1 MADNSGKDPSQVT
14 SQVTTRPRD
23 SRADRLKN
31 ALRENLRRR
40 KMQAR
45 ERGRAGDTPSTGEK
59 TSLHDDTGDEPD
71 A

>member
-1 MADNSGKDPSQVT
+1 MDHKSKDQTPAT
-14 SQVTTRPRD
+14 APARD
-23 SRADRLKN
+23 SRADRLKR

-45 ERGRAGDTPSTGEK
+45 ERGGAGDTPSTGEK

>member
-1 MADNSGKDPSQVT
+1 MAHKSKDRTPAT
-14 SQVTTRPRD
+14 APARD
-23 SRADRLKN
+23 SRADRLKR

>member
-1 MADNSGKDPSQVT
+1 MADNSGKDQSQVPA
-14 SQVTTRPRD
+14 RAKD
-23 SRADRLKN
+23 SRTDRLKN